1 MTKFKKSIRNFRHYL
16 QQQADS
22 IAPYAA
28 LFNPY
33 GGVWH
38 LLKQADAQ
46 EDYERMQKKRRD
58 EEMKMK
64 REYYEQF
71 IKQMAGGGRLRKNN
85 RDSLLYTTAKL
96 RAIIDK

>member
-1 MTKFKKSIRNFRHYL
+1 MPKFFKKTRRSL
-16 QQQADS
+16 QQSADA

-38 LLKQADAQ
+38 LLKQSDQQ
-46 EDYERMQKKRRD
+46 EDYERAQKRR
-58 EEMKMK
+58 EAAEMKMK
-64 REYYEQF
+64 REYYEKF
-71 IKQMAGGGRLRKNN
+71 LRDYGSKGSGMTRKQNN
-85 RDSLLYTTAKL
+85 SILYTTAKL